1 MSCPVFLK
9 NAGACAFLKSPEVT
23 DMDISELRKG
33 PHLSASAIGD
43 YIDCGLLYKL
53 GRIDKL
59 LMEFRSDSLEFGS
72 VIHRVLEEY
81 YRMKMEGEI
90 LSAKELHQIFEK
102 YWREAAEGKEDIRYS
117 EGKDFN
123 TLLLE
128 GKELLTVCYN
138 KIQHDRQFKVITVEE
153 PFSFTI
159 EGCPVPIIGAI
170 DLIEEDDSESLV
182 ITDWKT
188 SSRAYSNDEV
198 DRNFQLTLYQ
208 IAAKKNGYVD
218 REILLKFDCLIKT
231 KTPKFEPYYTTRSE
245 TDELRAAKKIIE
257 VWNGINKGVFIPND
271 GTSNWK
277 CKGCAYK
284 KACDDWFRRE
294 ANE

>member
-1 MSCPVFLK
+1 
-9 NAGACAFLKSPEVT
+9 
-23 DMDISELRKG
+23 MDISELRKE
-33 PHLSASAIGD
+33 PHLSASSIGD

-59 LMEFRSDSLEFGS
+59 PPEFHSSDLEFGS
-72 VIHRVLEEY
+72 VIHKTLEAY
-81 YRMKMEGEI
+81 YRHRLEGET
-90 LSAKELHQIFEK
+90 LSAKTLHKIFEK
-102 YWREAAEGKEDIRYS
+102 AWKEMVEGKEDIRYP
-117 EGKDFN
+117 EGKDFKS
-123 TLLLE
+123 LLLE

-138 KIQHDRQFKVITVEE
+138 KIQHDHQFKVIGVEE
-153 PFSFTI
+153 PFSFNL

-170 DLIEEDDSESLV
+170 DLIEEDEYETLI

-188 SSRAYSNDEV
+188 SGRAYSNDEV

-231 KTPKFEPYYTTRSE
+231 KTPKFEPYYTTRNE
-245 TDELRAAKKIIE
+245 IDEIRAAKKIRE
-257 VWNGINKGVFIPND
+257 VWDGINKGVFIPND
-271 GTSNWK
+271 GSSNWK

-284 KACDDWFRRE
+284 RACDDWFME
-294 ANE
+294 ENK

>member
-1 MSCPVFLK
+1 
-9 NAGACAFLKSPEVT
+9 
-23 DMDISELRKG
+23 MDISELRKE
-33 PHLSASAIGD
+33 PHLSSSSIND

-59 LMEFRSDSLEFGS
+59 PPEFGSSDLEFGS
-72 VIHRVLEEY
+72 AIHKVLEAY
-81 YRMKMEGEI
+81 YRHKMEETN
-90 LSAKELHQIFEK
+90 LSVKDLHKIFEK
-102 YWREAAEGKEDIRYS
+102 AWKEITENKRDIRYS
-117 EGKDFN
+117 EGKDFG

-138 KIQHDRQFKVITVEE
+138 KIQNNHQFKVIAVEE
-153 PFSFTI
+153 PFSFNL

-170 DLIEEDDSESLV
+170 DLIEEDESDTLI

-188 SSRAYSNDEV
+188 SGRAYGNDEV

-208 IAAKKNGYVD
+208 MAAKANGYSD

-245 TDELRAAKKIIE
+245 IDEIRAAKKIIE
-257 VWNGINKGVFIPND
+257 VWNGISKGVFIPND
-271 GTSNWK
+271 GSSNWK

-284 KACDDWFRRE
+284 KACDEWFRRDT
-294 ANE
+294 ND